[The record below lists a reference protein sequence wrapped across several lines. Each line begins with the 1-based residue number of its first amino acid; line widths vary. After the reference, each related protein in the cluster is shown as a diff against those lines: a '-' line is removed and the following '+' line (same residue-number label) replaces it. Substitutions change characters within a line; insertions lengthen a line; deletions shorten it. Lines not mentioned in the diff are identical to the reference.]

1 MLLIVEITSNYQLVR
16 ILRYKVGKRKGLTL
30 VQGVFRSRESMWL
43 FCNVGREVPAVRSV
57 TDDGLLSVK
66 ADDIDD
72 GDENDDKDDDKD
84 KDENSLHF
92 SSIV

>member
-1 MLLIVEITSNYQLVR
+1 
-16 ILRYKVGKRKGLTL
+16 
-30 VQGVFRSRESMWL
+30 MWL

-57 TDDGLLSVK
+57 TDDDLLSVK